1 MLNERYDT
9 IRRSCKN
16 STPLVVISE
25 RNTLNLLTLVI
36 GRRPR
41 ITNTSRVRANY
52 IRKWSSLSA
61 IYQCNV
67 S

>member
-1 MLNERYDT
+1 MSAT
-9 IRRSCKN
+9 
-16 STPLVVISE
+16 TQFVGVVKTQLPWLLSLE
-25 RNTLNLLTLVI
+25 RNTLNLLTLII

-41 ITNTSRVRANY
+41 ITNMSRVRANY